1 MRTEGRIGGTPM
13 VEIERTREV
22 GEPWSP
28 DQPTVASKRSLVA
41 LSHAI
46 EAAVLA
52 GPVTT
57 PTVVVA
63 LFQRRAYFA
72 REAAVYERVAA
83 SGAVVVLGFAEDEAE
98 TMAGTTNGSTTGT
111 TAGVPA
117 GCRVVALDPD
127 EPLAD
132 EWSVVA
138 VGPRAGAYLVAT
150 DAHQIDPTEYTL
162 EAGREFVGRWGW
174 SRVQAANEL
183 ARLRS
188 ALGARLDTAVGH
200 TVDALLAQV
209 MPTGG
214 TAAASAGTDG
224 ERWATHALHR
234 MVRRMQDARE
244 GSRVLRAQLV
254 DAHAAVAARSA
265 AHVDPQ
271 SGLTTPE
278 FLSRWA
284 DNSGPTALP
293 VGVAL
298 VDVEALDGAE
308 HRLGRRA
315 AYHAARR
322 VAAAVSEPLGPV
334 DAAVRLSERAFALIV
349 PGASSR
355 HLASLVDAVVEQ
367 LELSSDG
374 YPNVPLGGPIA
385 WTVTLARPLPLDD
398 LHLAL
403 GTPEQPASTLAG
415 DPIVVREVPDPVGAH
430 HRRDVTGPDPEPEP
444 TTERMPRIRIP
455 EDVARSAA
463 ESGTGPG
470 RGSDG
475 AGVSEL
481 VSGLPRRTPR
491 PSAVR
496 SAALFRTSAVV
507 GDETP
512 PTAS

>member
-1 MRTEGRIGGTPM
+1 
-13 VEIERTREV
+13 
-22 GEPWSP
+22 
-28 DQPTVASKRSLVA
+28 
-41 LSHAI
+41 
-46 EAAVLA
+46 
-52 GPVTT
+52 
-57 PTVVVA
+57 
-63 LFQRRAYFA
+63 
-72 REAAVYERVAA
+72 
-83 SGAVVVLGFAEDEAE
+83 
-98 TMAGTTNGSTTGT
+98 
-111 TAGVPA
+111 
-117 GCRVVALDPD
+117 
-127 EPLAD
+127 
-132 EWSVVA
+132 
-138 VGPRAGAYLVAT
+138 
-150 DAHQIDPTEYTL
+150 
-162 EAGREFVGRWGW
+162 
-174 SRVQAANEL
+174 
-183 ARLRS
+183 
-188 ALGARLDTAVGH
+188 
-200 TVDALLAQV
+200 

-234 MVRRMQDARE
+234 MVQRMQDARE

-254 DAHAAVAARSA
+254 DSHAAVAARSA

-271 SGLTTPE
+271 SGLTTPD
-278 FLSRWA
+278 FLSRWT

-334 DAAVRLSERAFALIV
+334 DAFRLSERAFALIV

-374 YPNVPLGGPIA
+374 YPNVPLVGPVA

-403 GTPEQPASTLAG
+403 GAPEQPASTLAG

-430 HRRDVTGPDPEPEP
+430 HRRDTAVAAEPDPEPDPEPEP

-455 EDVARSAA
+455 EDVARSGARPGTSSAGA
-463 ESGTGPG
+463 E
-470 RGSDG
+470 
-475 AGVSEL
+475 VSEL

-496 SAALFRTSAVV
+496 SAALFRPSAVV
-507 GDETP
+507 GDGTP

>member
-1 MRTEGRIGGTPM
+1 M
-13 VEIERTREV
+13 VEVERTREV
-22 GEPWSP
+22 GEQWSP

-83 SGAVVVLGFAEDEAE
+83 SGAVVVLGFAEDEADSE
-98 TMAGTTNGSTTGT
+98 DGATAGTRN
-111 TAGVPA
+111 AVPA

-254 DAHAAVAARSA
+254 DAHAAVAARGA

-284 DNSGPTALP
+284 DTSGPTALP

-374 YPNVPLGGPIA
+374 YPNVPLVGPVA

-430 HRRDVTGPDPEPEP
+430 HRRAATTTTATAAATATVAAAPDPEPEP

-463 ESGTGPG
+463 RSGATSG
-470 RGSDG
+470 G
-475 AGVSEL
+475 AEVSEL

-496 SAALFRTSAVV
+496 SAALFRPSAVV
-507 GDETP
+507 NDETP

>member
-1 MRTEGRIGGTPM
+1 M
-13 VEIERTREV
+13 VEVERTREV
-22 GEPWSP
+22 GEQWSP

-72 REAAVYERVAA
+72 READVYERVAA
-83 SGAVVVLGFAEDEAE
+83 SGAVVVLGFAEDE
-98 TMAGTTNGSTTGT
+98 TTSTAT
-111 TAGVPA
+111 TEVPA
-117 GCRVVALDPD
+117 DCRLITLDPD

-254 DAHAAVAARSA
+254 DAHAAVAARGA
-265 AHVDPQ
+265 AHIDPQ

-315 AYHAARR
+315 AHHAARR

-374 YPNVPLGGPIA
+374 YPNVPLVGPVA

-415 DPIVVREVPDPVGAH
+415 DPIVVREVPDPLGAH
-430 HRRDVTGPDPEPEP
+430 HRRDATAAAVAAAPDPEPEP

-455 EDVARSAA
+455 EDVARSTAG
-463 ESGTGPG
+463 SGT
-470 RGSDG
+470 RSDASCAG
-475 AGVSEL
+475 AGVPEL
-481 VSGLPRRTPR
+481 VSDLPRRTPR

-496 SAALFRTSAVV
+496 SAVLFRPSAVV
-507 GDETP
+507 GDGTP
-512 PTAS
+512 PTVS